1 MRGLW
6 LVRHGALPPNP
17 ERRFVGARDVPLSD
31 VGRAQIR
38 ALARE
43 FMPALA
49 KGQQGEAAQESWQES
64 WQEQAHGPAAVICSD
79 LGRCLETAALLLAG
93 TKWPAGPPPL
103 HADADLREINLGEW
117 QGLTPGEV
125 RRDYPGQYERRGVD
139 IARFCPPGGESFA
152 QVQQRALAALA
163 RWRARYPQG
172 VLLLV
177 AHAGL
182 NRALLAAYLAL
193 PLADALRIPQSYACR
208 AFLPE
213 W

>member
-1 MRGLW
+1 MMHGLW

-17 ERRFVGARDVPLSD
+17 ERRFVGARNVPLSD
-31 VGRAQIR
+31 AGRAQIR

-49 KGQQGEAAQESWQES
+49 TGQEGKAAEESSEK
-64 WQEQAHGPAAVICSD
+64 QAHGLAAVICSD
-79 LGRCLETAALLLAG
+79 LGRCRETAALLLAG
-93 TKWPAGPPPL
+93 AKWPAGPPPL
-103 HADADLREINLGEW
+103 HADAGLREINLGEW
-117 QGLTPGEV
+117 QGLTPEEV
-125 RRDYPGQYERRGVD
+125 RREYPGQYERRGVD

-152 QVQQRALAALA
+152 QVQERALAALA
-163 RWRARYPQG
+163 RWRARYPRG

-193 PLADALRIPQSYACR
+193 PLADALRIPQGYACR
-208 AFLPE
+208 AFLPK